1 MPVYRE
7 AGGYQFVLDLASPSK
22 TEGIPWAQA
31 PYRGH
36 NQAKDT
42 GQGRLEEE
50 ILLDLVSGSVGST
63 KGVLGEGRVD

>member
-1 MPVYRE
+1 M
-7 AGGYQFVLDLASPSK
+7 LHLASPSK

-36 NQAKDT
+36 NQAKGT
-42 GQGRLEEE
+42 RQGRLEEE
-50 ILLDLVSGSVGST
+50 ILLDLLSGSVGST